1 MDNGVNRYVHNGV
14 PEYLSK
20 LASEVGRQLNLDS
33 ASSLQAT
40 MNLRFK
46 HASRR
51 LDVPTIYPG
60 YVSDE

>member
-1 MDNGVNRYVHNGV
+1 MDNGVNRYVHNSV
-14 PEYLSK
+14 PEYLSRV
-20 LASEVGRQLNLDS
+20 ASGVGRKLNLDT

-40 MNLRFK
+40 MNLRFR